1 MNKNNTENSQILK
14 TIKINTTLID
24 KLVEENIKLR
34 KRMWDG
40 ANGLCSSDYPEVSRK
55 RTHKKSENA
64 VNERKSDPTT
74 PSP

>member
-1 MNKNNTENSQILK
+1 MN
-14 TIKINTTLID
+14 IKEKIMSNTTVID

-40 ANGLCSSDYPEVSRK
+40 ANGLCSSDYPKVSRK
-55 RTHKKSENA
+55 RTQEKSENA
-64 VNERKSDPTT
+64 AYERESDPTT

>member
-1 MNKNNTENSQILK
+1 MFHTM
-14 TIKINTTLID
+14 KIMEKIMSNTTVID

-55 RTHKKSENA
+55 RTQEKSENA
-64 VNERKSDPTT
+64 VNERESDPTA

>member
-1 MNKNNTENSQILK
+1 M
-14 TIKINTTLID
+14 KIREKIMSNTTIID

-40 ANGLCSSDYPEVSRK
+40 ANGLCSADYPEVSRK
-55 RTHKKSENA
+55 RTHEKSENA
-64 VNERKSDPTT
+64 VFEEESDPTA

>member
-1 MNKNNTENSQILK
+1 MKNEQQLRE
-14 TIKINTTLID
+14 KIMSNTTIID

-40 ANGLCSSDYPEVSRK
+40 ANGLYSSDYPEVSRK
-55 RTHKKSENA
+55 RTHEKSENA
-64 VNERKSDPTT
+64 VFEEESDPTA

>member
-1 MNKNNTENSQILK
+1 MKNEPLLRE
-14 TIKINTTLID
+14 KIMSNTTIID

-55 RTHKKSENA
+55 RTHEKSENA
-64 VNERKSDPTT
+64 VFEEESDPTA

>member
-55 RTHKKSENA
+55 RTQEKSENA
-64 VNERKSDPTT
+64 VNERESDPTT

>member
-1 MNKNNTENSQILK
+1 MFHTMK
-14 TIKINTTLID
+14 IKEKIMSNTTIID

-55 RTHKKSENA
+55 RTHEKSENA
-64 VNERKSDPTT
+64 VFEEESDPTT

>member
-1 MNKNNTENSQILK
+1 
-14 TIKINTTLID
+14 
-24 KLVEENIKLR
+24 
-34 KRMWDG
+34 MWDG

-64 VNERKSDPTT
+64 VNERESDPTT

>member
-1 MNKNNTENSQILK
+1 MKNEPLLRE
-14 TIKINTTLID
+14 KIMSNTTIID
-24 KLVEENIKLR
+24 KLIEENIKLR

-55 RTHKKSENA
+55 RTHEKSENA
-64 VNERKSDPTT
+64 VFEEESDPTT

>member
-1 MNKNNTENSQILK
+1 MKSEQQLRE
-14 TIKINTTLID
+14 KIMSNTTVID

-34 KRMWDG
+34 KRMWEG

-55 RTHKKSENA
+55 RTHEKSENA
-64 VNERKSDPTT
+64 VNERESDPTT

>member
-1 MNKNNTENSQILK
+1 M
-14 TIKINTTLID
+14 KIMEKIMSNTTVID

-55 RTHKKSENA
+55 RTQEKSENA